1 MFWQPTKTKISTDE
15 NMPISLTPGSLRRW
29 IKALPMAD
37 MGKAPRI
44 VYNALIILNK
54 SELPPEQRIQ
64 NMELMRDATQAILHH
79 LSRHFIARTLPLPPR
94 GRKIFRLLLRLH
106 KELSSGYRLI
116 LDAMADDHKLNQKL
130 SALAIHR
137 ALRHMGL
144 MHFQTAQMYETE
156 PAGMWREIHQ
166 LYAFAETYGLTE
178 VIVRDNTFHKI
189 KRSSISEVYR
199 QIILLALARPSGLRQ
214 GEAKQLNIFFENNA
228 GLLKIDIKPVIDAY
242 NGVYVVNL
250 ELDRP
255 PAYVMFSEIP
265 LIPSLRG
272 ISPDKMLIKLREQLQ
287 TTTAQDTEN
296 TDINELP
303 PELARRLLLTLTQHA
318 KRDFARADRDENIFV
333 AIGLDAIHRAIQA
346 DPERTSLMRRS
357 SHPPEPSPDS
367 NRELTL
373 QTISDQHRHYNSDPT
388 EYYDPNATNEDIWGL
403 VINDSLW
410 HQADISQHS
419 AGSSMDGVDVSQ
431 SPPQEWSRWRLLN
444 ASPGGYCICW
454 DQPRPAGSQVGEIMA
469 LREREARKALW
480 RIGIIRWMRNMP
492 GDQGLMVGI
501 QLLAANCYQITAYCN
516 QLGQLGKG
524 AIDALLLPAIK
535 ALRQPG
541 SLILPAGH
549 FYTGDEVLIREGQTE
564 TSVKLQECL
573 QSSSN
578 FLQFMIS
585 SIDTDVSPSAEI

>member
-1 MFWQPTKTKISTDE
+1 
-15 NMPISLTPGSLRRW
+15 
-29 IKALPMAD
+29 MAD
-37 MGKAPRI
+37 MGKTTRI

-54 SELPPEQRIQ
+54 SELSPEQRIQ
-64 NMELMRDATQAILHH
+64 NMELIRDATQAILHH

-106 KELSSGYRLI
+106 KELANGYRLVF
-116 LDAMADDHKLNQKL
+116 DDTANAQKL
-130 SALAIHR
+130 SHKLLALAIHR

-156 PAGMWREIHQ
+156 PAGMWRDIHQ

-178 VIVRDNTFHKI
+178 SIVKDNTFHRI
-189 KRSSISEVYR
+189 KKSSISEVYL
-199 QIILLALARPSGLRQ
+199 QTILLALARPTGLRQ
-214 GEAKQLNIFFENNA
+214 GEAKQLSIFFEKNA
-228 GLLKIDIKPVIDAY
+228 GLLTIDIKPAIDAY

-287 TTTAQDTEN
+287 TPTAQDAEKA
-296 TDINELP
+296 DINELS

-318 KRDFARADRDENIFV
+318 KRDFARADRDEDIFV

-346 DPERTSLMRRS
+346 DPERTSLIRRS
-357 SHPPEPSPDS
+357 SNPPGSPNS
-367 NRELTL
+367 NPNMTL

-388 EYYDPNATNEDIWGL
+388 EYYDPNATNDDIWDL

-410 HQADISQHS
+410 QQAENAQQST
-419 AGSSMDGVDVSQ
+419 GPSMNTLDVSQ

-444 ASPGGYCICW
+444 ASPGGYCIYW
-454 DQPRPAGSQVGEIMA
+454 DQPRSAGSQVGEIMA
-469 LREREARKALW
+469 LREREAHKALW

-573 QSSSN
+573 QSSSS

-585 SIDTDVSPSAEI
+585 SIDTDTSPPVEI